1 MADHRAEVTTQ
12 AQYPWQ
18 AVIRTIVQVGIPAFL
33 AFAALLPEIVKAILD
48 QFGEQLPEGFRLW
61 MLAVA
66 AGVTGVAA
74 VITRIMALP
83 RAIDFARR
91 YLPWLAPDKQ

>member
-1 MADHRAEVTTQ
+1 MADHRAEAATQ

-33 AFAALLPEIVKAILD
+33 AFATLLPEIVQAILD
-48 QFGEQLPEGFRLW
+48 QFGAQLPEGFRLW
-61 MLAVA
+61 MLGVA

-74 VITRIMALP
+74 VITRIMAFP
-83 RAIDFARR
+83 RAIDFARQ
-91 YLPWLAPDKQ
+91 YLPWLAPDKK

>member
-1 MADHRAEVTTQ
+1 MADHRAEVATQ
-12 AQYPWQ
+12 AQYPWR

-33 AFAALLPEIVKAILD
+33 AFALLLPELVQAILD
-48 QFGEQLPEGFRLW
+48 QFSEQLPEGFRLW
-61 MLAVA
+61 LLGVA
-66 AGVTGVAA
+66 ALVTGIAA

-91 YLPWLAPDKQ
+91 YLPWLAPDNQ

>member
-1 MADHRAEVTTQ
+1 MADHRAETTTQ
-12 AQYPWQ
+12 AQYPWR

-33 AFAALLPEIVKAILD
+33 AFALLLPEIVQAFLD

-61 MLAVA
+61 LLGVA
-66 AGVTGVAA
+66 ALVTGVAA

>member
-1 MADHRAEVTTQ
+1 MADHRAEVTQ
-12 AQYPWQ
+12 AAYPWR
-18 AVIRTIVQVGIPAFL
+18 AVIRTIVEVGIPAFL
-33 AFAALLPEIVKAILD
+33 AFALLVPEIIEAILD
-48 QFGEQLPEGFRLW
+48 QFGEQLPEGVRLW
-61 MLAVA
+61 LLGVA
-66 AGVTGVAA
+66 ALVTGMAA

>member
-1 MADHRAEVTTQ
+1 MADHRAEATTQ
-12 AQYPWQ
+12 AQFPGR

-33 AFAALLPEIVKAILD
+33 AFAGLLPEIVQAVLD

-66 AGVTGVAA
+66 AGLTGVAA

>member
-1 MADHRAEVTTQ
+1 MADHRADSATQ

-18 AVIRTIVQVGIPAFL
+18 AVIRTVVQVGIPAFL
-33 AFAALLPEIVKAILD
+33 AFAGLLPEIVLAVVD
-48 QFGEQLPEGFRLW
+48 QFGAQLPDGFRLW

-91 YLPWLAPDKQ
+91 YLPWLAPDKP

>member
-1 MADHRAEVTTQ
+1 MADHRAESTTQ
-12 AQYPWQ
+12 AQFPGR
-18 AVIRTIVQVGIPAFL
+18 AVIRTVVQVGIPAFL
-33 AFAALLPEIVKAILD
+33 AFAGLLPEVVETIVD

-74 VITRIMALP
+74 VITRIMAFP
-83 RAIDFARR
+83 SVIDFARR
-91 YLPWLAPDKQ
+91 YLPWLSPDKA

>member
-1 MADHRAEVTTQ
+1 MADHRAETATQ
-12 AQYPWQ
+12 AQYPWR

-33 AFAALLPEIVKAILD
+33 AFALLLPEIIEVFLE
-48 QFGEQLPEGFRLW
+48 QFGEQLPEGLRLW
-61 MLAVA
+61 LLGVA
-66 AGVTGVAA
+66 ALVTGVAA

-83 RAIDFARR
+83 PAIDFARR